1 MEAGSIHLVETIELN
16 LNTLHHIAFDAKFIH
31 ETKKDFLKN
40 ELYDRIVGTEYD
52 FMKGDI

>member
-1 MEAGSIHLVETIELN
+1 MDGMRIVDWGGY